1 MELITIVFIVV
12 SCIVSYK
19 VGVLHGKKKIISALN
34 IPEGCEIAGISFR
47 PTQRARRQRETP
59 AKNE

>member
-1 MELITIVFIVV
+1 MELITIIFILA

-19 VGVLHGKKKIISALN
+19 LGVLHGKKKIISALN

-47 PTQRARRQRETP
+47 PTTGA
-59 AKNE
+59 ADKG